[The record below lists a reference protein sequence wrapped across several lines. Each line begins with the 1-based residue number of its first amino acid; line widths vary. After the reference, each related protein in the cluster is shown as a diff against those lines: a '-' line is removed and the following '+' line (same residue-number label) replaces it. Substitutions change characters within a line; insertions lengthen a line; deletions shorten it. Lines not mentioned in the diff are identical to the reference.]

1 MSDGYGAVGGG
12 AGVEGTPT
20 PLSIISH
27 SNLWTSPLVE
37 EDIIDSIKLYAFV
50 LDLKLNPI
58 DDEYTQKWPDS
69 GCHCHVDNDS
79 IAEDNDYNKG
89 DDDGNEEDLE
99 DDDDNEE
106 DVRMKSC

>member
-1 MSDGYGAVGGG
+1 M
-12 AGVEGTPT
+12 EGTPT

-58 DDEYTQKWPDS
+58 DDEYTQKWPDY
-69 GCHCHVDNDS
+69 GCHCHVDNAT
-79 IAEDNDYNKG
+79 IVEDNDDDKG
-89 DDDGNEEDLE
+89 DDYGNEEDLE

>member
-1 MSDGYGAVGGG
+1 M
-12 AGVEGTPT
+12 
-20 PLSIISH
+20 
-27 SNLWTSPLVE
+27 
-37 EDIIDSIKLYAFV
+37 
-50 LDLKLNPI
+50 DLKLNPI

-69 GCHCHVDNDS
+69 GCHYHVDNDS